1 MRAVIYLRQSKDREG
16 NELAIERQRSECR
29 RLCDSRG
36 WTVAEEIVENNRSAS
51 KAGRPGF
58 KQVIGMLERQVADG
72 VVVLRID
79 RLFRLNDELETL
91 INLSEAHGGRVV
103 TVEGDI
109 DLATPSGRL
118 VARVLVS
125 VARAEMETKSA
136 RHKLAN
142 KQRAEAGVPHSSKR
156 PYGYNPDRL
165 TLHPVEGPVV
175 RRMGEMILSGH
186 SYRGVAYWLN
196 GNGHLSTGGYEWNK
210 LTVRKLLEN
219 PRYGGIRRL
228 DDQDYAGKWE
238 PVFDRA
244 TWQRLQT
251 VMAARR
257 TGSPGDG
264 SPAYAKKY
272 LLT

>member
-16 NELAIERQRSECR
+16 NELAIERQRAECR
-29 RLCDSRG
+29 RLCERRG
-36 WTVAEEIVENNRSAS
+36 WTVVDEIIENNQSAS
-51 KAGRPGF
+51 KRGRSGF
-58 KQVIGMLERQVADG
+58 KRVVEMLEQRAADG

-79 RLFRLNDELETL
+79 RMFRLNDELETL
-91 INLSEAHGGRVV
+91 IDLAERHGGRVV

-142 KQRAEAGVPHSSKR
+142 RQRAEAGLPHSSKT
-156 PYGYNPDRL
+156 PYGYRDDRM
-165 TLHPVEGPVV
+165 TLHPTEAPVV

-186 SYRGVAYWLN
+186 SYRDVAWWFN
-196 GNGHLSTGGYEWNK
+196 GAGHRTKGGHEITS

-219 PRYGGIRRL
+219 PRYGGLVI
-228 DDQDYAGKWE
+228 Y
-238 PVFDRA
+238 
-244 TWQRLQT
+244 
-251 VMAARR
+251 
-257 TGSPGDG
+257 
-264 SPAYAKKY
+264 
-272 LLT
+272 